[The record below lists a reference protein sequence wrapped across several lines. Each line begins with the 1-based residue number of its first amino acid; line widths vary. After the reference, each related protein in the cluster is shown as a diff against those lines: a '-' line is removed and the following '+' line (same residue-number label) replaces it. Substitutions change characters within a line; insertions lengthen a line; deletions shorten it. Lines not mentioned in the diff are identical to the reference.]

1 MKKNLFL
8 ISEEEKNRILGMHES
23 ATKRGYLTEQA
34 APSVAAPSVAAPSVA
49 APSVAAPSV
58 AAPAVAA
65 PAPVNS
71 EMKVLNDGDYV
82 YKKEGEKYFFKL
94 QPSPRSEQAKK
105 LLAQKKFVN
114 FTEATGKGLEA
125 IKKLNW
131 GQSEKLAIKPATP
144 ITNNTTQ
151 QLAGTTPAAGTT
163 TAVTATNPQIIADLK
178 SASDIRQEFRQG
190 KRDQRKLKQ
199 QYDKMYA
206 TYNKLS
212 DKMDKATD
220 KQYLDALYNLKSQ
233 LG

>member
-34 APSVAAPSVAAPSVA
+34 E
-49 APSVAAPSV
+49 PSV
-58 AAPAVAA
+58 AAPAVAEPAVAAPSVAA

-82 YKKEGEKYFFKL
+82 YKNEGEKYFFKL

-151 QLAGTTPAAGTT
+151 QLAGTTPASGTT
-163 TAVTATNPQIIADLK
+163 TAVTATNPQIMADLK